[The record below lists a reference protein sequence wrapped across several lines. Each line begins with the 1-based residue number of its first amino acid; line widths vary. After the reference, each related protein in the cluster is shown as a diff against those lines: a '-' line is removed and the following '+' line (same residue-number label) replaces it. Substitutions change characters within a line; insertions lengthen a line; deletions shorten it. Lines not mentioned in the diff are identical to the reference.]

1 MGPCL
6 CGYSFHP
13 YEEENWR
20 LFKEVW
26 LVSRCHQCNFYDGE
40 KAPLFTKVLSGKIII
55 LYHLF
60 IACMIRD
67 NWASKVFQYMFCF
80 SIIFLE
86 QFNTL
91 LISIKRWQE
100 RFGWILI
107 KISFLTAGKWTFYS
121 IWFWFFFSIL
131 CLLLLLLFSLQ
142 RRKYLMNI
150 KKNYLCEWLQLYN
163 IHISFICNRN

>member
-40 KAPLFTKVLSGKIII
+40 KAPLFTEVLSGKIII

-60 IACMIRD
+60 IAWMIRD
-67 NWASKVFQYMFCF
+67 NWARF
-80 SIIFLE
+80 
-86 QFNTL
+86 FNTCFV
-91 LISIKRWQE
+91 SV
-100 RFGWILI
+100 
-107 KISFLTAGKWTFYS
+107 SFFLS
-121 IWFWFFFSIL
+121 SSIL
-131 CLLLLLLFSLQ
+131 
-142 RRKYLMNI
+142 Y
-150 KKNYLCEWLQLYN
+150 
-163 IHISFICNRN
+163 